1 MIDHVTIRV
10 PDLTV
15 GRRFYGRALELLG
28 HGDLMTEVGGFG
40 PEWDDF
46 SIAEAEVGELA
57 TTRLHVG
64 FRAPS
69 RAAVDAWWGAM
80 TEDGYPSDGAP
91 GPRLVYGPDYYGAF
105 VTDPAG
111 NSVEAVHDVPGRG
124 AGVLDHLWI
133 RVADLDESTR
143 FYETIAP
150 VVDLQVVRIPAGPT
164 PEVPERT
171 LVAGDGA
178 VASVSVMEGDP
189 TQRVHLAFAAADRPT
204 VAAFHR
210 LGTSAGFVSLGEPG
224 ERPNYHPGYYGAYL
238 RDPDGNNVEA
248 VFHDRP

>member
-1 MIDHVTIRV
+1 MLDHVTIRV

-15 GRRFYGRALELLG
+15 ARRFYGRALDLLG
-28 HGDLMTEVGGFG
+28 HGDLMTEVGGYG

-46 SIAEAEVGELA
+46 SIAEAAAGESV

-69 RAAVDAWWGAM
+69 RAAVDAWWTAM

-91 GPRLVYGPDYYGAF
+91 GPRPVYGPDYYGAF

-111 NSVEAVHDVPGRG
+111 NSVEAVHDVPARG

-150 VVDLQVVRIPAGPT
+150 VVDLQAVRIPAGPT
-164 PEVPERT
+164 PEAPERT
-171 LVAGDGA
+171 LVAGDGD
-178 VASVSVMEGDP
+178 VASVSLMEGEP
-189 TQRVHLAFAAADRPT
+189 TLRVHLAFAAPDRAT

-210 LGTSAGFVSLGEPG
+210 LGTLAGFLSLGEPG
-224 ERPNYHPGYYGAYL
+224 ERPQYHAGYYGAYL
-238 RDPDGNNVEA
+238 RDPDGHNIKA

>member
-28 HGDLMTEVGGFG
+28 HGDLMTAGVEFA
-40 PEWDDF
+40 EWDDF
-46 SIAEAEVGELA
+46 SIAEAGIGESA
-57 TTRLHVG
+57 TTRLHIG

-69 RAAVDAWWGAM
+69 RGAVDAWWTAM
-80 TEDGYPSDGAP
+80 TEDGYPSDGVP
-91 GPRLVYGPDYYGAF
+91 GPRPVYGHDYYGAF
-105 VTDPAG
+105 VADPAG
-111 NSVEAVHDVPGRG
+111 NSVEAVHDVPARG

-150 VVDLQVVRIPAGPT
+150 VVDLQVVRVPAGST
-164 PEVPERT
+164 PEVPERA
-171 LVAGDGA
+171 LVTGDGA
-178 VASVSVMEGDP
+178 VATVSLMVGEA
-189 TQRVHLAFAAADRPT
+189 TRRVHLAFAAPDRAT

-210 LGTSAGFVSLGEPG
+210 LGTSAGFVSMGEPG
-224 ERPNYHPGYYGAYL
+224 ERPQYHPGYYGAYL
-238 RDPDGNNVEA
+238 SDPDGHNVEA

>member
-10 PDLTV
+10 LDLTV

-28 HGDLMTEVGGFG
+28 HGDLMTGDDEFL
-40 PEWDDF
+40 EWDDF
-46 SIAEAEVGELA
+46 SIAEAELGESA

-69 RAAVDAWWGAM
+69 RAAVDAWWTAM

-91 GPRLVYGPDYYGAF
+91 GSRPAYGPDYYGAF

-111 NSVEAVHDVPGRG
+111 NSVEAVHDVPARG

-150 VVDLQVVRIPAGPT
+150 VVDLQVVRVPAGAT
-164 PEVPERT
+164 SDVPERT
-171 LVAGDGA
+171 LVTGDGA
-178 VASVSVMEGDP
+178 VASVSIMAGEP
-189 TQRVHLAFAAADRPT
+189 TRRVHLAFAAPDRAT

-210 LGTSAGFVSLGEPG
+210 LGISAGFVSLGEPG
-224 ERPNYHPGYYGAYL
+224 ERPQYHPGYYGAYL
-238 RDPDGNNVEA
+238 SDPDGHNVEA
-248 VFHDRP
+248 VFHDRS

>member
-10 PDLTV
+10 PDLAV
-15 GRRFYGRALELLG
+15 GRRFYGKALELLG

-46 SIAEAEVGELA
+46 SIAEAEAGEPA
-57 TTRLHVG
+57 TTRLHLG

-69 RAAVDAWWGAM
+69 RAAVGAWWAAM

-91 GPRLVYGPDYYGAF
+91 GPRPVYGPHYYGAF
-105 VTDPAG
+105 VTDAAG
-111 NSVEAVHDVPGRG
+111 NSVEAVHDVPARG

-150 VVDLQVVRIPAGPT
+150 VVDLQVARIPAGPT

-171 LVAGDGA
+171 LVTRDGP
-178 VASVSVMEGDP
+178 VASMSIMEGEP
-189 TQRVHLAFAAADRPT
+189 TRRVHLAFAAPDRAT

-224 ERPNYHPGYYGAYL
+224 ERPQYHPGYYGAYL
-238 RDPDGNNVEA
+238 SDPDGHNVEA